1 MDLED
6 LKKTVEATV
15 GALTPDRARQIAKS
29 MMEPGAAKDQVA
41 KAAADL
47 LEWSARG
54 RDRVVEVARREVRDQ
69 LRGMGLATQQEVDA
83 LRKRVRE
90 LERSS
95 GGGSRSSST
104 KKTATKKTSGAKASA
119 RRSTAKRTPAKR
131 SAASGGSAGAASARR
146 GGSS

>member
-6 LKKTVEATV
+6 LKKTVETTV
-15 GALTPDRARQIAKS
+15 GALTPDRARQIAKG

-54 RDRVVEVARREVRDQ
+54 RDRVVEVVRREVREQ
-69 LRGMGLATQQEVDA
+69 LRGMGLATRQEVEA

-90 LERSS
+90 LERA
-95 GGGSRSSST
+95 GGGRGSPST
-104 KKTATKKTSGAKASA
+104 KKT
-119 RRSTAKRTPAKR
+119 TAKRSPAKKTAAQR
-131 SAASGGSAGAASARR
+131 TTAKRASDGDGSPGSSSAPR

>member
-6 LKKTVEATV
+6 LKKTVETTV
-15 GALTPDRARQIAKS
+15 GALTPDRARQIAKG

-54 RDRVVEVARREVRDQ
+54 RDRVVEVVRREVREQ
-69 LRGMGLATQQEVDA
+69 LRGMGLATRQEVEA

-90 LERSS
+90 LERA
-95 GGGSRSSST
+95 GGGRGSPST
-104 KKTATKKTSGAKASA
+104 KKT
-119 RRSTAKRTPAKR
+119 TAKRSPAKKTAAQR
-131 SAASGGSAGAASARR
+131 TTAKRASDGDGSRGSSSAPR

>member
-69 LRGMGLATQQEVDA
+69 LRGMGLATRQEVEA

-90 LERSS
+90 LERAG
-95 GGGSRSSST
+95 GGGSRTS
-104 KKTATKKTSGAKASA
+104 ATKKTS
-119 RRSTAKRTPAKR
+119 AKRAPAKR
-131 SAASGGSAGAASARR
+131 SATKGSTAKRSAGSAGSDRGTSAARR

>member
-6 LKKTVEATV
+6 FKKTVETTV
-15 GALTPDRARQIAKS
+15 GALTPDRARQIAKG

-54 RDRVVEVARREVRDQ
+54 RDRVVEVVRREVREQ
-69 LRGMGLATQQEVDA
+69 LRGMGLATRQEVEA

-90 LERSS
+90 LERA
-95 GGGSRSSST
+95 GGGGRGSSST
-104 KKTATKKTSGAKASA
+104 KKT
-119 RRSTAKRTPAKR
+119 TAKRSPAEKTAAKRTTAKR
-131 SAASGGSAGAASARR
+131 SASGGDGSRGSSASPR